1 MGVFVFMPL
10 VLPLTAWPVARLAEQ
25 HLHPRTATRLLTAMA
40 AVLALC
46 STVCLGLVM
55 VVGTAQLPGNPLPD
69 GWSDPEVRAAVPYD
83 EIVGKAAIP
92 ALCAVL
98 AACGRTLWR
107 HARVRRRAHRALAGL
122 PDTEVAVLPDAVPY
136 AYALPGRLGGTALR
150 VGGGRRGSGAL
161 RAGDGWRDG
170 GALRGGAGRWAGGV
184 LRAGVGRWVGHALRC
199 GGGRGVGGALRAA
212 DGWRAGG
219 ALRGGVGRW
228 AGGVLRGSSGRNR
241 GDVLGAGV
249 SPRGS
254 GAPRGGAGRPARGPR
269 AGRVVVTTG
278 LLDQLRSAERRAL
291 FAHERAHL
299 AARHD
304 RFLLAV
310 QLAARANPFL
320 RPLRTAVAY
329 TAERWADEEA
339 ARAIGSRRTVARA
352 IGTAALVSRGTPVPT
367 LAGLAAPGPVPRRV
381 AALLGP
387 APVVRT
393 WPSVFTSVGL
403 AAWGAAAGT
412 AVSAMSSANSAVT
425 MVLILHAATP
435 L

>member
-1 MGVFVFMPL
+1 MGVFVFLPL
-10 VLPLTAWPVARLAEQ
+10 ILPLTAWPVARLAEQ
-25 HLHPRTATRLLTAMA
+25 HLHPRTATRLLTVLAV
-40 AVLALC
+40 VLALC
-46 STVCLGLVM
+46 STVCLALVM

-83 EIVGKAAIP
+83 EVVGKAAIP
-92 ALCAVL
+92 ALCAVVV
-98 AACGRTLWR
+98 ACVRTMRR
-107 HARVRRRAHRALAGL
+107 HVRVRRQAHLALAGL
-122 PDTEVAVLPDAVPY
+122 RGTEVAVLPDAVPY
-136 AYALPGRLGGTALR
+136 AYALPPWGHR
-150 VGGGRRGSGAL
+150 GGGVP
-161 RAGDGWRDG
+161 RAG
-170 GALRGGAGRWAGGV
+170 
-184 LRAGVGRWVGHALRC
+184 
-199 GGGRGVGGALRAA
+199 A
-212 DGWRAGG
+212 DG
-219 ALRGGVGRW
+219 
-228 AGGVLRGSSGRNR
+228 
-241 GDVLGAGV
+241 
-249 SPRGS
+249 
-254 GAPRGGAGRPARGPR
+254 RGPR
-269 AGRVVVTTG
+269 RGRGRVVVTTA
-278 LLDQLRSAERRAL
+278 LLDRLRPAERRAL

-339 ARAIGSRRTVARA
+339 AGVIGSRRTVARA
-352 IGTAALVSRGTPVPT
+352 IGTAALVSRGTPLPT

-387 APVVRT
+387 APAVHQ
-393 WPSVFTSVGL
+393 WPPACTAVGL

-412 AVSAMSSANSAVT
+412 AVSALSSANSAVT